1 MEANS
6 NPTSSRDAI
15 VESARHLLNLLTE
28 RPRSGGRGELT
39 NQNASHRVPQTEPS
53 VQMEMSRSFPGLY
66 NRGRGKRRFPPT
78 NLVPA
83 KKMKPL
89 DVVFYLLPKHYEKTP
104 KEDDQLI
111 HMKAGLGRKTA
122 HIDESIT
129 HNELGETLK
138 VLFPRLGT
146 ITGGWLLY
154 KSAGGW
160 GRRNLTLIS
169 PEDDGYTGTMLKGA
183 SRGGKTLFIVP
194 IQEQLCTD
202 PLELNDEAFAN
213 MPKAMCQKCRVDVPL
228 HFLTDH
234 IKSCVETDLPSDVAG
249 VDVCNPAK
257 DISAMQECPVCAKM
271 FPTEDIEVHAS
282 SCGEI
287 STGPHSTEEVN
298 ETMPGPSTSYSSGS
312 DDWYTISDA
321 SKAISRC
328 ADHFLQIHAME
339 NPLLLKMDLRDST
352 AEKDM
357 ALISFYKRPNVQWA
371 CPLNCR
377 LEGKVIKSYKFY
389 TCLHFKLCLT
399 CQTIYLAGDVAV
411 GLGVNRFFFSTVL
424 EKLKSGFSINFGN
437 SIVTRLFEGEPGHWV
452 QSASHFLVE
461 SDMFLVAGRM
471 IGHSFLHGGPRLS
484 GLSPA
489 VIHVLLGGSPETAT
503 VTLEDCPDLDIRE
516 TISTLEGESR
526 LSDTQMERVQS
537 LAYSWDLPCPSE
549 NNRKWLFE
557 KLLLHAVLGRVARQI
572 KQLRRGLKE
581 TPIWSLVTRRPD
593 AVPLL
598 FPREEASLCPEVVLQ
613 HITWPEMDAESD
625 EDDDCSKETRCR
637 ISGYLKQFVANATP
651 PELKELM
658 KFWTGWENLP
668 SSLSVEIVH
677 GNYPTAATCY
687 ETLKL
692 PCHYKNYKSFSEDF
706 LACISS
712 TQSGFGLI

>member
-1 MEANS
+1 
-6 NPTSSRDAI
+6 
-15 VESARHLLNLLTE
+15 
-28 RPRSGGRGELT
+28 
-39 NQNASHRVPQTEPS
+39 
-53 VQMEMSRSFPGLY
+53 MEMSRSFPGLY

-78 NLVPA
+78 SLVPA

-138 VLFPRLGT
+138 VLFPKLET

-160 GRRNLTLIS
+160 GRRNLTLIG
-169 PEDDGYTGTMLKGA
+169 PEDDGYTGTMLKVA

-257 DISAMQECPVCAKM
+257 DISAMQECPVCANIY
-271 FPTEDIEVHAS
+271 PTEDIEVHAS

-287 STGPHSTEEVN
+287 STGPHSTEEMN
-298 ETMPGPSTSYSSGS
+298 ETMPGPSTLYSSGS
-312 DDWYTISDA
+312 DDWYTICDA

-339 NPLLLKMDLRDST
+339 NPLLLKMDLRDSP

-377 LEGKVIKSYKFY
+377 LEG
-389 TCLHFKLCLT
+389 
-399 CQTIYLAGDVAV
+399 DVAV

-424 EKLKSGFSINFGN
+424 EKLKLGFSINFGN

-452 QSASHFLVE
+452 PSASHFLVE

-471 IGHSFLHGGPRLS
+471 IGHAFLHGGPRLS

-489 VIHVLLGGSPETAT
+489 VIHVLFGGSPETAT

-516 TISTLEGESR
+516 TISPLEGESR

-537 LAYSWDLPCPSE
+537 LAYSWDLPCPTE

-613 HITWPEMDAESD
+613 HITWPETDDGSD

-637 ISGYLKQFVANATP
+637 ISGYLKQFIANATP
-651 PELKELM
+651 PELKEMM

-668 SSLSVEIVH
+668 ASLSVEIIH

-687 ETLKL
+687 ETLRI
-692 PCHYKNYKSFSEDF
+692 PCHYRSYKSFSDEF

-712 TQSGFGLI
+712 TQTGFGLL